1 MWRMF
6 GINDLV
12 IKTSESFNGFLATGK
27 SRKTVAKCR
36 VSPGHRFQLF
46 FDFAQ
51 ADLFDRVHEA
61 GCFGN
66 AQLFAEGVQLG
77 AGKVDLVGRNG
88 VDGAAGLCVERGIR
102 AAAGGEQQAAG
113 SNSRQ

>member
-1 MWRMF
+1 MF

-12 IKTSESFNGFLATGK
+12 IKTGECFSLFLATGK

-36 VSPGHRFQLF
+36 VSPGYRFQLF

-51 ADLFDRVHEA
+51 ADLFDGVHEA

-66 AQLFAEGVQLG
+66 AQLFAEGIQLG
-77 AGKVDLVGRNG
+77 AGEVDLIGRDG

-102 AAAGGEQQAAG
+102 TAAGGEQETAD
-113 SNSRQ
+113 SNSSRQ